1 MSENNP
7 HESGDAS
14 FKAIAADI
22 LLHQGLFT
30 WREYKERHGCE
41 YDHHALQARWK
52 RWAKRNGHPIELKK
66 ASEMVGEKPPPP
78 PEQPADE
85 AEQFQTK
92 IQQGN
97 FITTDSFAS
106 YLYNENDVAD
116 FFKID
121 RTIWEVDR
129 AITNYWEQGAKI
141 TVDGKVLVAKTPLYQ
156 LKLTWKRKN
165 LNIEKAKSI
174 LAEQIILPDF
184 STVTKLNTDGKTLSV
199 QPMIVDLHLGK
210 IGFNPETMAF
220 NWTLQEAA
228 AQYHKAIEF
237 FLSRL
242 DTNEIAEF
250 VLPIGNDY
258 LNVDNSSNQ
267 TRKGTPQMAGEFW
280 QQVFRFGK
288 NLQIAVIERLASIA
302 PVKVYVVPGN
312 HDEDSAFAMG
322 EVLDAYF
329 SGHPNV
335 AVDNTPIKRK
345 YHEFGANM
353 LGMSHGHEFK
363 MTKAMQTMAT
373 DEPLMF
379 GRTKFRS
386 FHFGHL
392 HQSRINKV
400 IDLAYKEEHFGIDV
414 EICPSLSPTD
424 FWHYQNAYIGNLR
437 RCKCFVR
444 HRDTG
449 LEREIYYNLMED
461 GAGG

>member
-1 MSENNP
+1 MSDTNSNP
-7 HESGDAS
+7 AVDA
-14 FKAIAADI
+14 FAAIADDI
-22 LLHQGLFT
+22 LQHQGLFS
-30 WREYKERHGCE
+30 WRQYKERHSWP
-41 YDHHALQARWK
+41 YDHDTLQVRWK
-52 RWAKRNGHPIELKK
+52 RWATKNGHTVKLKD
-66 ASEMVGEKPPPP
+66 ASEMMEVKPPPEP
-78 PEQPADE
+78 PPTEQTE
-85 AEQFQTK
+85 EFQSS

-97 FITTDSFAS
+97 HITTDSFAA
-106 YLYNENDVAD
+106 YLYNETDVAN

-121 RTIWEVDR
+121 TTVWEVER
-129 AITNYWEQGAKI
+129 AVTNYWEQGAKI

-156 LKLTWKRKN
+156 LKLTWRRKN
-165 LNIEKAKSI
+165 QNIEKAKAI
-174 LAEQIILPDF
+174 LSEQITLPDF
-184 STVTKLNTDGKTLSV
+184 SSITKIDTNGKTLSV

-210 IGFNPETMAF
+210 VGFNPDTMAF

-228 AQYHKAIEF
+228 GHYKRAIEF

-242 DTNEIAEF
+242 DLDEVAEF

-267 TRKGTPQMAGEFW
+267 TRRGTPQMAGDFW

-288 NLQIAVIERLASIA
+288 NLQIAVIERLAVIA

-329 SGHPNV
+329 SAHPNV
-335 AVDNTPIKRK
+335 TVDNTPIKRK

-363 MTKAMQTMAT
+363 MSKAMQTMAT

-424 FWHYQNAYIGNLR
+424 EYHYKNAYIGNLR

-444 HRDTG
+444 HRDAG
-449 LEREIYYNLMED
+449 LEREIYYNLVET
-461 GAGG
+461 A